1 MGDVLMARRNVT
13 NTVDLYEHLTALPG
27 IEVFLHNA
35 ESIYGTEG
43 WSHRVAVQELANVIG
58 HSFLP
63 DDCGE

>member
-1 MGDVLMARRNVT
+1 MPETRITDA
-13 NTVDLYEHLTALPG
+13 VDLYEHLTALPG

-58 HSFLP
+58 HSLLL
-63 DDCGE
+63 DECGE